1 MKSPRSSTSCS
12 THPLHN
18 KPSEALSR
26 LVKGIHAD
34 MADYRHLHELLDVQ
48 FEAALRHQS
57 SRLIEIAEKISE
69 LVNTLEQ
76 RRQERVA
83 LASMLTGSGQPVSM
97 QGVVQL
103 LTESSRPSLQ
113 ACWQSL
119 ENQVRECK
127 EANARN
133 CRLLT
138 DQHEMMQRILHREVD
153 TYAPA

>member
-1 MKSPRSSTSCS
+1 MKSPRSSPRCDARPS
-12 THPLHN
+12 HD
-18 KPSEALSR
+18 KQSEALSR
-26 LVKGIHAD
+26 LVQGMHAD
-34 MADYRHLHELLDVQ
+34 MTDYRRLHELLDAQ

-57 SRLIEIAEKISE
+57 NHLIEIAEKITE
-69 LVNTLEQ
+69 LVETLEQ

-97 QGVVQL
+97 QDVVKL

-119 ENQVRECK
+119 ESQVRECK

-138 DQHEMMQRILHREVD
+138 DQHEMMRRILHREAD